1 MTDAL
6 RDAELLANA
15 VLATLSG
22 CDPAAAFSAYERTR
36 DRLSRDMLDV
46 TEAVAAYDWNLD
58 EVRRLFRDV
67 SSAMS
72 DEVDHLQALRPLPE
86 LVS

>member
-15 VLATLSG
+15 VLDTLSG
-22 CDPAAAFSAYERTR
+22 CDPAAAFTAYERTR

-72 DEVDHLQALRPLPE
+72 D
-86 LVS
+86 